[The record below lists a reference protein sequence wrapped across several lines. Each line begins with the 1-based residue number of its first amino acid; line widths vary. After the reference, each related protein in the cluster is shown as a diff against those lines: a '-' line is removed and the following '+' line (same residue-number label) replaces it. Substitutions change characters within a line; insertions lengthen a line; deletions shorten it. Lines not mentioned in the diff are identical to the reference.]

1 MYVLFHHACDSFF
14 LLHGVVRP
22 WCFAHHAT
30 ICLIFHLPDFSTIA
44 YMITQPM
51 GGIDDDPNAYRGG
64 AAPVVAVETFPPGQ
78 HPLEG
83 VQGCEALPAP
93 EALAKKSRCA

>member
-1 MYVLFHHACDSFF
+1 
-14 LLHGVVRP
+14 
-22 WCFAHHAT
+22 
-30 ICLIFHLPDFSTIA
+30 
-44 YMITQPM
+44 M

-93 EALAKKSRCA
+93 EALAKKSRYA